1 MDGPSKIREVG
12 RPLTG
17 LRRLIPSLLPAISL
31 PLYLHLSHGSL
42 SVSIEGMPACNLA
55 NELLS
60 IAISFSILSVTWYKN
75 YHNQSRRHMI
85 LGLGFLLGGILRMA
99 RFASYYGFL
108 RPLGYGKVV
117 YWVQAGFLLA
127 ASLPEMTKPY
137 RPEDRARAMGL
148 GFLLTAGLF
157 LCQRPSLNHCH
168 LLLLIPA
175 LVHLGVDFF
184 RYERD
189 QLFIGAVLL
198 AASQLTFAR
207 LGPLSILECWLSF
220 LAHLVFYKVLVLDL
234 PEDEAAPLYK
244 LYQGTESR
252 ELREMGH
259 ETKNVLTALRAIA
272 QFGQSMLE
280 TTPKNK
286 ELYARIIAEI
296 DQLSSLINFTLARH
310 KPDLVKVEEDLTN
323 LLKDLV
329 DLFRAKIEM
338 AGINVSCSF
347 PREVPLVPIY
357 PQLLRQ
363 ALLNVIQNA
372 VQAMPAGGDLQI
384 SLIPRRKSVTI
395 ITKDTG
401 CGMSPHILRRAFEP
415 FFTTKET
422 GTGLGLAI
430 TRQIIEEV
438 HQGKLRMKSRK
449 GRGTTFSLE
458 LPLPDQ
464 STFIRINQEAMSEL
478 PAKNPEPP
486 PEQGQGRPQAA
497 SNS

>member
-60 IAISFSILSVTWYKN
+60 IAISFSIFSVTWYKD

-280 TTPKNK
+280 TTR
-286 ELYARIIAEI
+286 RIRSCMPDHRRNRSAK
-296 DQLSSLINFTLARH
+296 LLINFTLARH

-329 DLFRAKIEM
+329 DLFR
-338 AGINVSCSF
+338 
-347 PREVPLVPIY
+347 P
-357 PQLLRQ
+357 
-363 ALLNVIQNA
+363 
-372 VQAMPAGGDLQI
+372 
-384 SLIPRRKSVTI
+384 
-395 ITKDTG
+395 
-401 CGMSPHILRRAFEP
+401 
-415 FFTTKET
+415 
-422 GTGLGLAI
+422 
-430 TRQIIEEV
+430 
-438 HQGKLRMKSRK
+438 KLRWPASTSAAPFP
-449 GRGTTFSLE
+449 GRCLWF
-458 LPLPDQ
+458 P
-464 STFIRINQEAMSEL
+464 STLNCSDKL
-478 PAKNPEPP
+478 C
-486 PEQGQGRPQAA
+486 
-497 SNS
+497 